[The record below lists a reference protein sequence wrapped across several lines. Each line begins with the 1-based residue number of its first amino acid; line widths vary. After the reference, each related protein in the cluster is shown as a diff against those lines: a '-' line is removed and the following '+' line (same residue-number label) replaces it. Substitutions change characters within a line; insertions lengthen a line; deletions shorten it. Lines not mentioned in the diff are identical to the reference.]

1 MITETNMMSIDNLNR
16 APSKTAS
23 EPSLEELGGNMS
35 GVVNVTKATV
45 AELQRM
51 VRDGR
56 IKPNEQ
62 LPSQR
67 ELASALKVS
76 RATLREALSVLA
88 TIGEISVR
96 PGKRGFISTPEG
108 SSEMPSWR
116 FSARY
121 SLSEVYH
128 VRYISESYAAQVAAI
143 KHTSADLAKLEEI
156 TRRFRSAAN
165 SKDIVAYARA
175 DSDFHQSILKI
186 SGNKLLIDM
195 NRTFASILEESQI
208 LPTVRPGNLW
218 IAIKEHERILEAIAM
233 NDPDGASYFMRKHI
247 TMAGSRAGLPVD
259 ELP

>member
-1 MITETNMMSIDNLNR
+1 MSFDNLNPSPSNAAAKPSVER
-16 APSKTAS
+16 A
-23 EPSLEELGGNMS
+23 GGDMS
-35 GVVNVTKATV
+35 GVVNVTKTTV
-45 AELQRM
+45 AELQM
-51 VRDGR
+51 MMRDGR

-67 ELASALKVS
+67 ELASALNVS

-96 PGKRGFISTPEG
+96 PGKRGFISSPEG

-121 SLSEVYH
+121 SLSEVFH

-143 KHTSADLAKLEEI
+143 KHTPADLVELEES
-156 TRRFRSAAN
+156 TRRFRAAAH
-165 SKDIVAYARA
+165 SKDIIAYTRA
-175 DSDFHQSILKI
+175 DSDFHQSIQKI
-186 SGNKLLIDM
+186 SGNRLLIDI
-195 NRTFASILEESQI
+195 NRTFASILVESQI

-218 IAIKEHERILEAIAM
+218 IAVKEHERILEAIAM

-247 TMAGSRAGLPVD
+247 TMAGSRAGLSAHD
-259 ELP
+259 LP